1 VRQAEFMF
9 ERRLKTSDWSMR
21 VNFGILGIIFT
32 EAWYLYQQTV
42 ATPDNSPNEF
52 FSKLA
57 DEMIDNKEGLSAR
70 TVSPT
75 EFDTDD
81 DEEIDNEPDLRL
93 TRRVRPSEPMKKAQG
108 RCGGKSC
115 DKYSSFVCSACT
127 HPTYTAKK
135 QHWFCRPGNGCNASK
150 NVCTRRKM
158 HRRCNIV

>member
-1 VRQAEFMF
+1 MF

-32 EAWYLYQQTV
+32 DAWYLYQQTV
-42 ATPDNSPNEF
+42 ATSDDSPNEF

-135 QHWFCRPGNGCNASK
+135 QHCFVGQAMAATHGMITK

>member
-1 VRQAEFMF
+1 
-9 ERRLKTSDWSMR
+9 
-21 VNFGILGIIFT
+21 
-32 EAWYLYQQTV
+32 
-42 ATPDNSPNEF
+42 
-52 FSKLA
+52 
-57 DEMIDNKEGLSAR
+57 MIDNKEGLSAR